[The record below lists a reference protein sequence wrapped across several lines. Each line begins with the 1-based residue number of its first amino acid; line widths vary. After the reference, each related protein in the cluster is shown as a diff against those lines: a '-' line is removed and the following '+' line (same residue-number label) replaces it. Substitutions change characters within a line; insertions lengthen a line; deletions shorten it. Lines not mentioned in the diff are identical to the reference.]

1 MQGQGAHQKTFRDIA
16 WGSRGVKLAN
26 AVERLFDH
34 PVDDILAAMPEA
46 SAPLWDVAQFRQK
59 MFKAHSVTRS
69 IVFNWLD
76 NNWHPGQPFI
86 VLRADYLPAQLVSA
100 ASVFAAALE
109 KRLNGKVAKLL
120 LAELAPG
127 GKVTE
132 HKDAGPALVMVH
144 RCHLP
149 IVTNKDVSFFVDG
162 KDYYLEPGIAYEFD
176 NTRPHAVHNRSDTR
190 RVHLMCDIMPSGL
203 LA

>member
-1 MQGQGAHQKTFRDIA
+1 MQ
-16 WGSRGVKLAN
+16 LAN
-26 AVERLFDH
+26 AVEPLFDH

-46 SAPLWDVAQFRQK
+46 SAPLWNAAQFRQN

-69 IVFNWLD
+69 VVFNWLD
-76 NNWHPGQPFI
+76 NNWRPGQPFI
-86 VLRADYLPAQLVSA
+86 VLRADHLPAQLVSA
-100 ASVFAAALE
+100 VSVFAAALE
-109 KRLNGKVAKLL
+109 KRLNGKVAKRM

-127 GKVTE
+127 GEVTA
-132 HKDAGPALVMVH
+132 HKDAGPALLVVH

-162 KDYYLEPGIAYEFD
+162 RDYYLEPGIAYEFD
-176 NTRPHAVHNRSDTR
+176 NTRLHAVHNRSATR
-190 RVHLMCDIMPSGL
+190 RVHLMCDIMPSEL